1 MALNKNDETNNMFTL
16 LFLSCLFFN
25 CNAFVTLPPPRPP
38 LTIISSKIV
47 PQTNIYNKN
56 ISLPLMQI
64 ETIQPKLDSKLK
76 YKAGL
81 LFLAMIWGSNFGAIK
96 VLESSIDTSTLN
108 TIRFFL
114 ATISLSPWSFGITRD
129 LWRAG
134 IEIGLWVTFAYFSQ
148 SIGLESIDSNK
159 SAFIC
164 CLSVIIVPLLN
175 GLRGKKIS
183 NTIWISSAIAIF
195 GVGFITLPSLT
206 SNGWVGIIQSL
217 VQPLGFGMG
226 YILLE
231 KYKSK
236 YIGKELSMAFIQML
250 TVFTCSLMY
259 SVFRHDFALN
269 WTHAQPSNILI
280 MLYTG
285 CITSAFAIALETKI
299 SSFVDAEDTALILTT
314 EPIWALV
321 TSMIFLHESIGVTDI
336 VGSCL
341 IFLACIVSNN
351 LKIWKFKMKDE

>member
-1 MALNKNDETNNMFTL
+1 MLKLFFF
-16 LFLSCLFFN
+16 LFLFSN
-25 CNAFVTLPPPRPP
+25 CYAFVPLPPPRPP
-38 LTIISSKIV
+38 LKIISSKII
-47 PQTNIYNKN
+47 PSKDFYNKN
-56 ISLPLMQI
+56 QSLPVMPVEVL
-64 ETIQPKLDSKLK
+64 QPKSDSKLK

-96 VLESSIDTSTLN
+96 VLENSIDTSTLN

-114 ATISLSPWSFGITRD
+114 ATISLSPWSFGITKE
-129 LWRAG
+129 LWQAG

-148 SIGLESIDSNK
+148 ALGLESIDSNK

-164 CLSVIIVPLLN
+164 SLSVIIVPLLN

-183 NTIWISSAIAIF
+183 NTIWISSVIAIF
-195 GVGFITLPSLT
+195 GVGLITLPSLA
-206 SNGWVGIIQSL
+206 SNGWIGIIQSL
-217 VQPLGFGMG
+217 GQPLGFGMG

-236 YIGKELSMAFIQML
+236 YLGKELNMAFIQML
-250 TVFTCSLMY
+250 TVFTCSLIY
-259 SVFRHDFALN
+259 SIFRQDFVLN
-269 WTHAQPSNILI
+269 WTILTQSQNILAL
-280 MLYTG
+280 LYTG

-321 TSMIFLHESIGVTDI
+321 TSMIFLHENIGVTDI
-336 VGSCL
+336 LGSCL
-341 IFLACIVSNN
+341 IFLACLVSNN